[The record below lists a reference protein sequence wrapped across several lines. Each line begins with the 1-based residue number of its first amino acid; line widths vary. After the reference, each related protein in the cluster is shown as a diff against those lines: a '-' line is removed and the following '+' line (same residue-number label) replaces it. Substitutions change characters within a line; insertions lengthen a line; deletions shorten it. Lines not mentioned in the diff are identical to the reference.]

1 MMGKLKFEAIVG
13 RLIKKDIIRTLKLI
27 SFQMPDVQVKIDE
40 DNGFLDSQLL
50 VEITGPD
57 NKILKLEPVIK
68 RYFERL
74 SNG

>member
-1 MMGKLKFEAIVG
+1 MGKLKFEAIVG